1 MQGANFAARIYKD
14 SNPEGNTTMDMD
26 AVRRGQRLIVR
37 LNGELDHHSAMHAR
51 SALDSMLCDLT
62 IRELQLDMSGVSF
75 MDSAGLGVVLGRY
88 RTLAARGGKLIV
100 SGVRAQI
107 DRIFRMSG
115 LYALVERC

>member
-1 MQGANFAARIYKD
+1 
-14 SNPEGNTTMDMD
+14 MDIS
-26 AVRRGQRLIVR
+26 AVRRGQRVIVR
-37 LNGELDHHSAMHAR
+37 LSGELDHHSAAEVKA
-51 SALDSMLCDLT
+51 ALDSILRDVT
-62 IRELQLDMSGVSF
+62 VRELQLDMTNTTF

-100 SGVRAQI
+100 SGVRASI